1 MDNIFK
7 SYSKDNLKWYNSRLD
22 LEYLQ
27 MYSRHIQKDL
37 LHRCDWITAISYDK
51 SIFTYFLPE
60 LNFTNSNQKIIDIS
74 SVWLFQ
80 CGDIDSCD
88 VSVSVASSGV
98 KYYNFHVHISNSNGL
113 DLSFTPLRFVEFPN
127 NNPKAKKAEINIY
140 GLAFRA
146 EKISEFS
153 IIWFLFFILFGA
165 DLFQFPKNDNDGI
178 YNFVSN
184 LDNETFKEYLKEYPQ
199 LLDFLMSSN
208 GLLESFKTDLSNNIQ
223 LFSYLMSFYITRFDY
238 CYDFFMKKG
247 SNSIDFHR
255 LFRGR
260 DLKFSPYKGGSYSIP
275 SEYQEFIKYDK
286 KWHMDTG
293 WLYTNEN
300 SKGVSVRCYDK
311 QILPIILNET
321 DFYSDYMDSKYKVWR
336 LEFEFHSDFCCPC
349 DKISGY
355 DGRVS
360 LFSELKDYTL
370 SKRALSYLWLSQQD
384 SIFYKK
390 YPVVIGWD
398 NRSYLW
404 KYQFIKKY
412 FNLLKQIERD
422 KIPVSFYASKL
433 WFDSSI
439 IERAYSIDIEKSCEY
454 SKYYLKNNE
463 TIKSAEIDLNKMKNK
478 VDKLIKNHWIN
489 SPYWLDDLENLKK
502 LLS

>member
-22 LEYLQ
+22 LDYLQ

-37 LHRCDWITAISYDK
+37 LHRCDYITAISYNK
-51 SIFTYFLPE
+51 WLFQYFLPD
-60 LNFTNSNQKIIDIS
+60 LNFTNSNQKNIDIS
-74 SVWLFQ
+74 SVGLFQ
-80 CGDIDSCD
+80 CGDIDSC
-88 VSVSVASSGV
+88 SVSLSVAASGV
-98 KYYNFHVHISNSNGL
+98 KYYHFHIHLFNSNGL
-113 DLSFTPLRFVEFPN
+113 DISFSPLELIEYPN
-127 NNPKAKKAEINIY
+127 NNPNSKKAEIKIY
-140 GLAFRA
+140 GRSFRA
-146 EKISEFS
+146 EKICDFS
-153 IIWFLFFILFGA
+153 ILWFLFFLLVGAGLFVYPPCS
-165 DLFQFPKNDNDGI
+165 DDFDYEINNHNNDFMEDM
-178 YNFVSN
+178 
-184 LDNETFKEYLKEYPQ
+184 LKDYPQ
-199 LLDFLMSSN
+199 LLDFLKSSN
-208 GLLESFKTDLSNNIQ
+208 GVFSIFKNNLSHNIM
-223 LFSYLMSFYITRFDY
+223 LFSYLSEFYITRFDY
-238 CYDFFMKKG
+238 CYDFFLKSG

-260 DLKFSPYKGGSYSIP
+260 DLKFSPYLGGSYSIP
-275 SEYQEFIKYDK
+275 PEYENFIKYDK

-300 SKGVSVRCYDK
+300 SKGVSIRCYDK
-311 QILPIILNET
+311 QIKNILENDC
-321 DFYSDYMDSKYKVWR
+321 DFYSEYMDSKYKVWR

-349 DKISGY
+349 DKTSGY

-390 YPVVIGWD
+390 YPVVIGWE

-412 FNLLKQIERD
+412 FNLLEQIKRD
-422 KIPVSFYASKL
+422 KIPVSFYAQML

-439 IERAYSIDIEKSCEY
+439 IEKAYDVDIKKSMEY
-454 SKYYLKNNE
+454 SKYYLDSKKA
-463 TIKSAEIDLNKMKNK
+463 IKPSEIDLNNLKNK
-478 VDKLIKNHWIN
+478 VNDLIKNHWIN
-489 SPYWLDDLENLKK
+489 SPYGMDDLENLKK